1 MPPGS
6 TSLDCRLRGV
16 LAAAAIAVMSAASSF
31 GACAQTAPAS
41 DPEAI
46 AAARELM
53 AAAGATKQF
62 DTVVPTLVEQMAR
75 MLITQR
81 PAQEK
86 VLREVFDAIAKR
98 MSERKDELV
107 GQIAELYAREFKR
120 EDLRELTRFFK
131 SDVGRRFVEG
141 QSKILPQS
149 MALGQRWGARIGR
162 EVDLELRREME
173 KRGIPL

>member
-6 TSLDCRLRGV
+6 IALDCRLRSV
-16 LAAAAIAVMSAASSF
+16 LVAAVIAMMSAATSF
-31 GACAQTAPAS
+31 GAWAQTAPDN
-41 DPEAI
+41 DPETI
-46 AAARELM
+46 AAAREMM

-75 MLITQR
+75 MFIAQR
-81 PAQEK
+81 PSQEK
-86 VLREVFDAIAKR
+86 ALREAFDAIAKR

-107 GQIAELYAREFKR
+107 DQIAELYAREFKR
-120 EDLRELTRFFK
+120 EDLLELTRFFK
-131 SDVGRRFVEG
+131 SEIGRRFVEG
-141 QSKILPQS
+141 QAKILPRS

>member
-1 MPPGS
+1 MLPGS
-6 TSLDCRLRGV
+6 IALACRLRCV
-16 LAAAAIAVMSAASSF
+16 LIAAAMGVMLVVTSF
-31 GACAQTAPAS
+31 GVSAQNAPAN

-75 MLITQR
+75 VLIMQR
-81 PAQEK
+81 PGQEK
-86 VLREVFDAIAKR
+86 VLREAFEAIVKR

-107 GQIAELYAREFKR
+107 GQIAELYAQEFKR
-120 EDLRELTRFFK
+120 EDLLELTRFFK

-141 QSKILPQS
+141 QAKILPQS